1 MNRRFVIS
9 GSLSKSY
16 CYCIYALTP
25 AVLFITVRSP
35 GFILLPI
42 ILDPGSDF
50 FEEPDFPA
58 VNTMNPGGIFYPVI
72 HFFGTLFA

>member
-1 MNRRFVIS
+1 M
-9 GSLSKSY
+9 
-16 CYCIYALTP
+16 
-25 AVLFITVRSP
+25 RSP